1 MRLGF
6 PSLVAATALLALPAS
21 AMETWRGDFAFVSE
35 LVAKGFEPF
44 PSSTVTKAL
53 FAPKKGTDM
62 YPCFLAD
69 SRTLQA
75 ERQKTLL
82 AFIQGESTER
92 DMPNIP
98 FACALVR

>member
-21 AMETWRGDFAFVSE
+21 AMKTGRGDFAFVSE
-35 LVAKGFEPF
+35 LEANGFEPI
-44 PSSTVTKAL
+44 PSSAVTKAL
-53 FAPKKGTDM
+53 FGPKKGTGM

-69 SRTLQA
+69 SRTRQA

-92 DMPNIP
+92 DMPDIP
-98 FACALVR
+98 VACALFR